1 MRESTEEE
9 EEEGVEEEIGTKYQG
24 RQEREREREKK
35 KVIDSRVTD
44 RQIET
49 RDRDRYY
56 GTYLSNLTYLLP
68 SKKGKDK
75 DLREVRRFQVVED
88 LMR

>member
-1 MRESTEEE
+1 M
-9 EEEGVEEEIGTKYQG
+9 
-24 RQEREREREKK
+24 
-35 KVIDSRVTD
+35 IDSRVTD
-44 RQIET
+44 RQT
-49 RDRDRYY
+49 DRDRYY
-56 GTYLSNLTYLLP
+56 GTWYLSNLTYLLP